1 MVDQAPADKAVICDT
16 PNAAPAESDNQAAP
30 LTSASASEETAPIAP
45 VAAAGDA
52 DTARALNNIAPAA
65 GTSDDQTQ
73 PAQPAPEVCAVPQG
87 AEQASPQMIA
97 DAVLV
102 HKPDAGQTVS
112 YQLAAGQNYNLDFN
126 TKDAMVEMQGHNM
139 VIRFADGAVVILEKF
154 DALADNSKL
163 IVDGCEAVGGGDFMK
178 MAGLASSL
186 AQIAPAAGGNVP
198 AGPQGNSAPG
208 NGGGAGFGQFVDG
221 GLPSGPKGL
230 GPLDPTSLNYKLIDG
245 LTPEGGPV
253 QPGSGGG
260 ENGTPSIDLKTPLDV
275 VDETGG
281 GGSGGDFSSPL
292 SNTGSLTYDMG
303 PDGAGSIVIISGPT
317 GLTHHGEPI
326 TVTISPDG
334 LTATGTVPGG
344 EVIFTFSID
353 PDNST
358 YTFTQGGS
366 LDHPDPND
374 PNEALDLPFV
384 IRVTDSNGDYV
395 DDTAVMRVLDDA
407 PMAVTPAAVTVD
419 ETSGGTLVAGGT
431 VNFSYGGDGAGSIK
445 LVGGPAGLTSHGTAV
460 TVDVTDTVITGTA
473 GGVTVFTL
481 TLDPATGAWNYE
493 QFASLDHPDASD
505 PNDALNLGFTIRVT
519 DYDGDHVDTAVSVTV
534 LDDGPQVLGDS
545 SATLDES
552 DGLGTA
558 GGLLNVSFGQDGAG
572 SVVLTG
578 GPTGLT
584 SHGEPVNVII
594 SPDGHTAI
602 GTAGALIVF
611 ILTVDPATGAYTFSL
626 ANALDHPDALDPND
640 ALNLGF
646 GITVTDGDGDSVS
659 TTLQVTVLD
668 DAPTAGS
675 VHITGVDVG
684 DPIVTGTLP
693 HVYGTDGPGD
703 VKLTGDVAGLVSGG
717 EPVIVIVTDTGAIG
731 KLGDGTV
738 VFTLMLTGDGNYIYA
753 QNLPLDGA
761 PSFSVGY
768 TVTDYDGDTA
778 PGVITIDADGGDSN
792 NGLPTAGDVSGTV
805 DETGGF
811 DSISGSLTHDFGPDG
826 AGGVKFTDGPTGL
839 TSHGE
844 PVISTVSADGLTVTG
859 MAGAVVVYTLTVD
872 PASGEYTFTQLA
884 ALDHPD
890 AADANDALNL
900 AFSFSVTDADGDAA
914 NATLTVA
921 VLDDGPVA
929 GASTVT
935 VDETGGFDTATGAVS
950 FAYGED
956 GGGQVALLD
965 GPTGLHSAGVEVV
978 NTISPDG
985 LTITGMAGGEAVYTI
1000 TLDPATGGYSFAQ
1013 LAQLDHPD
1021 VSNPDDVLNL
1031 SFHYSVTDADGD
1043 VATSEITIAVHDDAP
1058 VAHDDVNLMDMG
1070 SHTATGN
1077 VVTGLNGGAGAAD
1090 VLSTDLD
1097 NSVVKV
1103 SFGGT
1108 TVDVPSTGT
1117 VSIDGAY
1124 GTLTIAADGSYT
1136 YTLNPDAP
1144 GSGGG
1149 TATMTPLI
1157 LTDAANGVNVEVTAV
1172 QVAGGV
1178 QFTVNLLSGVAD
1190 LNGFYLDVNGDGG
1203 PILSLGGG
1211 NNMNSTAGFDYAQV
1225 LGTVGGNDADVT
1237 SATFTISGISLSDLD
1252 GSIIGLR
1259 ATSVGEDRAD
1269 SFKLTGDVDV
1279 TVTPGDDTCQPTS
1292 DQFTYVL
1299 QDGDGDTSTAQL
1311 TVESS
1316 GDVCNPN
1323 QPPTICVTVDQCV
1336 TTTTEKLTF
1345 SNDFSET
1352 RTWQGFP
1359 KESVAVDK
1367 SLIGMTSG
1375 NLVIGG
1381 NYTVPDHLTS
1391 GTPQHMVSITFA
1403 GEGAGYS
1410 NSLGW
1415 FVVGP
1420 NGEMSD
1426 VKIAIPN
1433 ADGMA
1438 VGTKVDLG
1446 YVPAGSEVEFFIV
1459 PNGAQ
1464 INNYAG
1470 LPAGGS
1476 YQFWSGGAPGDVGAH
1491 LATVSDAATSIKL
1504 YYVSGASVTEIKAEQ
1519 QGVFFATHENLNQD
1533 GMDHIISGVDP
1544 AHPNDIMMGFED
1556 LKLTSSNPPQDLD
1569 YNDLVFRVSVGPA
1582 CGTVV
1587 TTCAD
1592 INLTSF
1598 VSDPDSTHLSS
1609 AVVKIA
1615 AGLVGDMLDLGEGY
1629 SLSGT
1634 HVMNGVTDTG
1644 VVLTH
1649 NADGGFSLS
1658 GDASLATYQG
1668 ILSATELHNS
1678 NGTIEGDRT
1687 LTFQVTDDTGLQSNV
1702 AQVNFGYADTNCIS
1716 NLCGDDQDDALACGV
1731 KEDSGDGRGDL
1742 YVYNS
1747 TKGGCDT
1754 IVGFDSHHGD
1764 KLDVHNI
1771 LDGHNGSMSDL
1782 GNYVRVEN
1790 DGCGNTVV
1798 EVDHSGSGC
1807 HFEAIAS
1814 LHGVTGVTLDSMVS
1828 DGSLDVGRFLN
1839 S

>member
-1 MVDQAPADKAVICDT
+1 MVDQAPTDKAVICDT
-16 PNAAPAESDNQAAP
+16 PNATPTEGDAQAMP
-30 LTSASASEETAPIAP
+30 LTSASASEETAPVSPAP
-45 VAAAGDA
+45 GSETDVAKAMND
-52 DTARALNNIAPAA
+52 IAPAA
-65 GTSDDQTQ
+65 GTPDQQQ
-73 PAQPAPEVCAVPQG
+73 PAKPEPEVCAAPQG
-87 AEQASPQMIA
+87 TEQASPQMIA

-102 HKPDAGQTVS
+102 HKPDAGQSVT
-112 YQLAAGQNYNLDFN
+112 YQVASGQNYNLDFN
-126 TKDAMVEMQGHNM
+126 TKDTIVETQGQNM
-139 VIRFADGAVVILEKF
+139 VIRFADGAVIILEKF
-154 DALADNSKL
+154 DAVAGNSKL
-163 IVDGCEAVGGGDFMK
+163 IVDGCEAVSGGDFMK

-186 AQIAPAAGGNVP
+186 SQIAPAAGGNVP
-198 AGPQGNSAPG
+198 AGPQANTAPG
-208 NGGGAGFGQFVDG
+208 SGGGAGFGQYVDG
-221 GLPSGPKGL
+221 GLPSGPKPL
-230 GPLDPTSLNYKLIDG
+230 GALGPTSLNYKLIDG
-245 LTPEGGPV
+245 LTPEGGV
-253 QPGSGGG
+253 GQPGG
-260 ENGTPSIDLKTPLDV
+260 EDGKPSIDLKAPLNV

-281 GGSGGDFSSPL
+281 GGAGGDFSTPRT
-292 SNTGSLTYDMG
+292 NTGPFSYDLG
-303 PDGAGSIVIISGPT
+303 PDGAGSVKLISGPT
-317 GLTHHGEPI
+317 GLTHHGDPV
-326 TVTISPDG
+326 TVTISVDG
-334 LTATGTVPGG
+334 FTATGTVPGG
-344 EVIFTFSID
+344 DTVFTFTIN
-353 PDNST
+353 PVTST
-358 YTFTQGGS
+358 YTFTQNGS
-366 LDHPDPND
+366 LDHPDPTD
-374 PNEALDLPFV
+374 PDEALDLPFV
-384 IRVTDSNGDYV
+384 IRVTDADGDYV
-395 DDTAVMRVLDDA
+395 DGTAIMRVLDDA
-407 PMAVTPAAVTVD
+407 PMAVSPATVTVD
-419 ETSGGTLVAGGT
+419 ETDGGALHAGGT

-473 GGVTVFTL
+473 AGITVFTL
-481 TLDPATGAWNYE
+481 TLNQATGAWDYQ

-519 DYDGDHVDTAVSVTV
+519 DYDGDHVDTAVTVAV
-534 LDDGPQVLGDS
+534 LDDGPQVFADS
-545 SATLDES
+545 SAVLDES
-552 DGLGTA
+552 NGLGTA
-558 GGLLNVSFGQDGAG
+558 GGLLGVSFGQDGAG
-572 SVVLTG
+572 SVVLTS

-584 SHGEPVNVII
+584 SHGQPVNVII
-594 SPDGHTAI
+594 SPDGHTAV

-626 ANALDHPDALDPND
+626 ASALDHPDALDPND

-646 GITVTDGDGDSVS
+646 GVTVTDGDGDSVT

-675 VHITGVDVG
+675 VHITGVSVG
-684 DPIVTGTLP
+684 DPLTTGSLP
-693 HVYGTDGPGD
+693 HIYGTDGAGD
-703 VKLTGDVAGLVSGG
+703 VKLTGSVAGLASGG
-717 EPVIVIVTDTGAIG
+717 EPVTVTVIDTGAIG

-738 VFTLMLTGDGNYIYA
+738 VFTLTLTGDGNYIYA

-761 PSFSVGY
+761 PSFSIGY

-778 PGVITIDADGGDSN
+778 PGVITIDADGGHI

-811 DSISGSLTHDFGPDG
+811 DSISGTLTHDFGPDG
-826 AGGVKFTDGPTGL
+826 AGGVKFTDGPAGL
-839 TSHGE
+839 VSHGV

-872 PASGEYTFTQLA
+872 PASGAYIFTQMA

-890 AADANDALNL
+890 ATDANDALNL
-900 AFSFSVTDADGDAA
+900 AFHFSVTDADGDAA

-950 FAYGED
+950 FVFGQD
-956 GGGQVALLD
+956 GVGQVTLLS

-978 NTISPDG
+978 NTVSVDG

-1000 TLDPATGGYSFAQ
+1000 TLDPVTGGYSFAQ

-1021 VSNPDDVLNL
+1021 TGNPDDVLNL

-1043 VATSEITIAVHDDAP
+1043 TATSEITVAVHDDAP

-1097 NSVVKV
+1097 NKVVKV

-1108 TVDVPSTGT
+1108 TVDVPATGT
-1117 VSIDGAY
+1117 VSIDGDH

-1144 GSGGG
+1144 GSGGT
-1149 TATMTPLI
+1149 TATMTPLV
-1157 LTDAANGVNVEVTAV
+1157 LTDAANGVNVGVTAV

-1178 QFTVNLLSGVAD
+1178 QFTVNLLSGIAD

-1211 NNMNSTAGFDYAQV
+1211 NNMNSTAGFDYAHV

-1269 SFKLTGDVDV
+1269 SFKLTGEMDV
-1279 TVTPGDDTCQPTS
+1279 TVTPDGDNCQPTS

-1299 QDGDGDTSTAQL
+1299 QDGDGDTSAANL

-1316 GDVCNPN
+1316 GDICNPH

-1336 TTTTEKLTF
+1336 STTTEKLTF
-1345 SNDFSET
+1345 NNDFSET

-1381 NYTVPDHLTS
+1381 NYAIPDGLAS
-1391 GTPQHMVSITFA
+1391 GVPQHKVTITFD
-1403 GEGAGYS
+1403 GENAGYS

-1426 VKIAIPN
+1426 VR
-1433 ADGMA
+1433 MA
-1438 VGTKVDLG
+1438 VLNSDAFAKGGKVDLG

-1464 INNYAG
+1464 INNYAS

-1476 YQFWSGGAPGDVGAH
+1476 YQFWSGGAPGSVGAH
-1491 LATVSDAATSIKL
+1491 LATVDDPATSIKL
-1504 YYVSGASVTEIKAEQ
+1504 YYVSGSGVTEIRAEQ

-1544 AHPNDIMMGFED
+1544 AYPNDIMMGFED
-1556 LKLTSSNPPQDLD
+1556 LKLTSVTPPQDLD

-1582 CGTVV
+1582 CGTIVR
-1587 TTCAD
+1587 TCAD

-1598 VSDPDSTHLSS
+1598 VSDPDSTHLSA

-1615 AGLVGDMLDLGEGY
+1615 TGLTGDALDLGEGY
-1629 SLSGT
+1629 SLSGA
-1634 HVMNGVTDTG
+1634 HVMHGVTDTG

-1658 GDASLATYQG
+1658 GDATLATYQA
-1668 ILSATELHNS
+1668 ILSAAELHNS
-1678 NGTIEGDRT
+1678 NGTIEGSRT

-1702 AQVNFGYADTNCIS
+1702 AQVSFGYADTNCIS
-1716 NLCGDDQDDALACGV
+1716 NLCGDEQDEALACGV
-1731 KEDSGDGRGDL
+1731 KEATSDGRGDL

-1764 KLDVHNI
+1764 RLDVHNI
-1771 LDGHNGSMSDL
+1771 LDGHSGSMTDL
-1782 GNYVRVEN
+1782 SNYIRVEN

-1798 EVDHSGSGC
+1798 QMDNSGSGC